1 MHKYTYTR
9 RKRLLFFFSGPVA
22 GRVRSRHAGKN
33 ARGLQRRRRGCREA
47 GSTAEPSAVESAHV
61 AVTFALLPNA
71 HVAVT
76 VLLIVVAV
84 VVVEAG
90 VPVAVAVAVAVVEA
104 VKMKAGVVVRVL
116 LVIVVAAVGVVI

>member
-1 MHKYTYTR
+1 MIKCINTHTHVEKGFCAN
-9 RKRLLFFFSGPVA
+9 KDAFAVFFFGPVA

-47 GSTAEPSAVESAHV
+47 GWTAEPSAVESAHV

-90 VPVAVAVAVAVVEA
+90 VPV
-104 VKMKAGVVVRVL
+104 RVL
-116 LVIVVAAVGVVI
+116 LVIVVAAVSVVIVVKSN